1 VIPTLQ
7 LGQLGRRRAA
17 GNPYLNGLSTT
28 PRAVLS
34 LRKKISTATNAI
46 RVRRSSDNAEQDIGF
61 VLDALDTA
69 SLSSFVG
76 ANSAFVTTFY
86 DQTGNGENAVQTTA
100 ANQPRI
106 VNAGVYDGALIFDG
120 TNDSMSIS
128 SLTMGAAAAGLY
140 TKMRL
145 PTPTGVHILFEQSIN
160 YNNNAQS
167 LVAYLDSATAGKL
180 NLSFRNT
187 TGGTD
192 YKLRHFPATLN
203 SQLQQSM
210 LFDRALTLASEVVAY
225 QSGSTLTG
233 VAGAGTAE
241 QTGVFSTYDLYIG
254 ARAGSSLFAALQL
267 ETLVIYNAD
276 TAAIRTNIEALV
288 A

>member
-1 VIPTLQ
+1 MIPTLH
-7 LGQLGRRRAA
+7 LGQLGFRRAVA
-17 GNPYLNGLSTT
+17 SYLDGFATT

-34 LRKKISTATNAI
+34 LRKKISTATNSI

-61 VLDALDTA
+61 SGDSLDTA

-76 ANSAFVTTFY
+76 ANSAFVTTIY

-106 VNAGVYDGALIFDG
+106 VNAGVYDGAMIFDG

-128 SLTMGAAAAGLY
+128 SLTMGAAAAGIY
-140 TKMRL
+140 TKMNM

-167 LVAYLDSATAGKL
+167 FVVYLDNATSGKL
-180 NLSFRNT
+180 NLACRNT

-192 YKLRHFPATLN
+192 YRLRHFPATLN
-203 SQLQQSM
+203 SMLQQTS
-210 LFDRALTLASEVVAY
+210 LYDRALTGTSEVAAY
-225 QSGSTLTG
+225 QSGSALTG
-233 VAGAGTAE
+233 TSGGGTAE

-254 ARAGSSLFAALQL
+254 ARAGSSLFTALQL

-276 TAAIRTNIEALV
+276 TASIRSSIEGVLA
-288 A
+288 